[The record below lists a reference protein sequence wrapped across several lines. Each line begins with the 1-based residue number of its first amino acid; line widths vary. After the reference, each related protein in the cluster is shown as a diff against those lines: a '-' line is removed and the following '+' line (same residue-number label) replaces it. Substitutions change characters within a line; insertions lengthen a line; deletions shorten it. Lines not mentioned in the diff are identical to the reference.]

1 MTILNTSIVTELVSW
16 YNKGLVICGLIA
28 IIGYFILDINNNH
41 KSYILFIMG
50 LLMMLGGIIGIFTIG
65 ILAPQVETDRKQ
77 YEVIIDD
84 SVTFHE
90 IHEKYKVV
98 DQRGDIWIL
107 EDKE

>member
-16 YNKGLVICGLIA
+16 YGKGLIICGVIA
-28 IIGYFILDINNNH
+28 IIGYFIFGIANDHEIG
-41 KSYILFIMG
+41 ILFIMG

-65 ILAPQVETDRKQ
+65 IAAPQVETDRKR

-90 IHEKYKVV
+90 IYEKYKVI

>member
-1 MTILNTSIVTELVSW
+1 MTILNTSTVTELVSW
-16 YNKGLVICGLIA
+16 YGKGLIICGIIA
-28 IIGYFILDINNNH
+28 IIGYFIFGIYDNR
-41 KSYILFIMG
+41 KSDILFIIG
-50 LLMMLGGIIGIFTIG
+50 LLMTLGGIIGIFTIG
-65 ILAPQVETDRKQ
+65 IAAPQVETDRKQ

-90 IHEKYKVV
+90 IYEKYKVI